1 MAAVATSTGLYIYG
15 VVRSE
20 ELPAIAAEGV
30 AGRPVEL
37 LERGPLA
44 ALVTRLPPGELR
56 VKRKDLHRHLRVLEE
71 VFEEATIVPCSFG
84 TVLASEDD
92 IEAELL
98 AGRQDDLLAALDAL
112 DGRVQL
118 NVKAVYDEDDLLR
131 EIVRSNPEVA
141 RLRAQAA
148 GYAEQVRLGEIVAGF
163 VIERRDAD
171 VARLISELSR
181 LADDVAVD
189 DPAGEYVALKASFL
203 VARENVKR
211 FDAQLEQV
219 ARREHPV
226 IRLEVIGP
234 LPPTAFAEAVAR

>member
-15 VVRSE
+15 VVRAD

-71 VFEEATIVPCSFG
+71 AFEEATIVPCPFG
-84 TVLASEDD
+84 TVLASEED

-98 AGRQDDLLAALDAL
+98 AGRRDDLLAALSAL
-112 DGRVQL
+112 DGRVPR

-131 EIVRSNPEVA
+131 EIVRSNPDVA

-163 VIERRDAD
+163 VI
-171 VARLISELSR
+171 
-181 LADDVAVD
+181 
-189 DPAGEYVALKASFL
+189 
-203 VARENVKR
+203 
-211 FDAQLEQV
+211 
-219 ARREHPV
+219 
-226 IRLEVIGP
+226 
-234 LPPTAFAEAVAR
+234 

>member
-15 VVRSE
+15 VVRAD

-71 VFEEATIVPCSFG
+71 AFEEATIVPCSFG

-98 AGRQDDLLAALDAL
+98 AGRRDDLLAALDAL

-131 EIVRSNPEVA
+131 D
-141 RLRAQAA
+141 
-148 GYAEQVRLGEIVAGF
+148 
-163 VIERRDAD
+163 IERRDAD

-211 FDAQLEQV
+211 FDAQLEQL

>member
-1 MAAVATSTGLYIYG
+1 MAVATSTGLYVYG
-15 VVRSE
+15 VVRAE
-20 ELPAIAAEGV
+20 ELPAVGAEGV

-71 VFEEATIVPCSFG
+71 AFEEATIVPCPFG
-84 TVLASEDD
+84 TVLASEED

-98 AGRQDDLLAALDAL
+98 AGRRDDLLAALSAL

-118 NVKAVYDEDDLLR
+118 NVKAVYDEEELLR
-131 EIVRSNPEVA
+131 DIVRMNPELA
-141 RLRAQAA
+141 RLRGQAA
-148 GYAEQVRLGEIVAGF
+148 GHAQQVRLGEIVAGF

-171 VARLISELSR
+171 VARLIDGLSQ
-181 LADDVAVD
+181 LADDIAVD
-189 DPAGEYVALKASFL
+189 DPAGEFIALKASFL
-203 VARENVKR
+203 VARANVKG
-211 FDAQLEQV
+211 FDAQLEQL
-219 ARREHPV
+219 ARREQPV

-234 LPPTAFAEAVAR
+234 LPPTAFAEAAAR

>member
-1 MAAVATSTGLYIYG
+1 MAAVATSTGLYVYG
-15 VVRSE
+15 VVRAE
-20 ELPAIAAEGV
+20 ELPAVTAEGV

-71 VFEEATIVPCSFG
+71 AFEEATIVPCSFG

-98 AGRQDDLLAALDAL
+98 AGRRDDLLAALDAL

-118 NVKAVYDEDDLLR
+118 NVKAAYDEDDLLR
-131 EIVRSNPEVA
+131 
-141 RLRAQAA
+141 
-148 GYAEQVRLGEIVAGF
+148 EIVAGF